1 MTLVVKRIASLIIK
15 QWRGELN
22 VEETIELEQWASQ
35 SESNRELLQHLT
47 HDETLRKELITYYEA
62 EASKEAIWN
71 KINEATDE
79 TTQVIPMPVPYR
91 RKYRYMAAAVT
102 VAAILTVAYF
112 WFQGKPKPA
121 TTPIAK
127 TTAPTDVLPGGN
139 KAILKL
145 SDGSTIVLDNAHN
158 GVLATQG
165 AVQIEKQEGQLEYK
179 QGNAEA
185 AVAYNTLSTP
195 AGGQFQ
201 LKLPDGSRVWL
212 NAASSIT
219 YPTAFTGN
227 ERRVTI
233 TGEGYFEV
241 TPVRLRSGQKMPF
254 KVTIQSAGEEH
265 QRSTEVEVLGTH
277 FNINAYDDEAVVKT
291 SLLEGKVKVVNGER
305 SMVNGSANKQSAI
318 LKPGQQAQISGQGQL
333 QVKDNADMEEV
344 VAWKN
349 GEFLFQKA
357 DIGTLMRQVARWYD
371 IEVSYPNGK
380 PKDKFTGKIG
390 RNVNLSQLLEI
401 LKYSEVRFELKGR
414 TLVVHN

>member
-15 QWRGELN
+15 LWRGELN
-22 VEETIELEQWASQ
+22 VEETIELEQWAAQ

-47 HDETLRKELITYYEA
+47 HDETLRQELITYYEA

-71 KINEATDE
+71 KINEATNE
-79 TTQVIPMPVPYR
+79 TTQVIPMPVPHR
-91 RKYRYMAAAVT
+91 RKYRYLAAAVT
-102 VAAILTVAYF
+102 VAAVLTTVAYF
-112 WFQGKPKPA
+112 WFQSEPRPA
-121 TTPIAK
+121 TTTIAK
-127 TTAPTDVLPGGN
+127 TTTPSDVLPGGN

-241 TPVRLRSGQKMPF
+241 APVRLRSGQKMPF
-254 KVTIQSAGEEH
+254 KVTIQSGAGEQ

-277 FNINAYDDEAVVKT
+277 FNINAYDDEAAVKT
-291 SLLEGKVKVVNGER
+291 SLLEGKVKVVN
-305 SMVNGSANKQSAI
+305 NKAETAI
-318 LKPGQQAQISGQGQL
+318 LKPGQQAQVTSEGAM
-333 QVKDNADMEEV
+333 QVKDNTDMEEV
-344 VAWKN
+344 IAWKN

-401 LKYSEVRFELKGR
+401 LKYSEVRFELKGK
-414 TLVVHN
+414 TLVVNN

>member
-22 VEETIELEQWASQ
+22 VEETIELEQWVAQ

-47 HDETLRKELITYYEA
+47 HDETLRKELITFYEA

-71 KINEATDE
+71 KIEEATNE
-79 TTQVIPMPVPYR
+79 TTQVIPMPVPYQ

-102 VAAILTVAYF
+102 VAAVLTTVAYF
-112 WFQGKPKPA
+112 WFQGKPRPA
-121 TTPIAK
+121 STPIAK
-127 TTAPTDVLPGGN
+127 TTTPTDVLPGGN

-165 AVQIEKQEGQLEYK
+165 AVQIEKQEGQLEYIK
-179 QGNAEA
+179 GNREA

-201 LKLPDGSRVWL
+201 IKLPDGTRVWL
-212 NAASSIT
+212 NASSSIT

-227 ERRVTI
+227 DRRVSI

-241 TPVRLRSGQKMPF
+241 AKDARKPF
-254 KVTIQSAGEEH
+254 KVTILSAAGEQ
-265 QRSTEVEVLGTH
+265 QRSTEIEVLGTH

-291 SLLEGKVKVVNGER
+291 SLLEGKVKVVN
-305 SMVNGSANKQSAI
+305 NKAETAI
-318 LKPGQQAQISGQGQL
+318 LKPGQQAQVSNEGAM

-349 GEFLFQKA
+349 GEFLFQRA

-414 TLVVHN
+414 TLVVNN